1 MSDVARDGARLQTA
15 FLAHLRHELRTPI
28 NAIIGY
34 GEMLRED
41 TKHDGFAG
49 DLDRI
54 LAAGRELSRLVD
66 ELLGAPAPDGE
77 ARPNVQLTEVAA
89 TVRHALRTPI
99 NSVLGY
105 CEIWLEE
112 AASAGLDG
120 ARDDLAK
127 VHAAAR
133 RLVAMIEDIVRLA
146 AAAVEGRLDVGA
158 QAASAMVRDVV
169 ASIRPLD
176 DVSGGASAAPG
187 AFLLVVDDNE
197 VNRDILARRLTR
209 QGYAVTTAEHG
220 RAALARLAERA
231 YDLVLLD
238 VMMPEMNGYQ
248 VLQHMKADRALRHIP
263 VIMISALDEVD
274 SVVRCIELGAE
285 DYLPKPFNP
294 VLLRARL
301 EASLE
306 KKLLRDREVTY
317 LKRIELEKKRA
328 DDLLHVILPDA
339 IVEELKATNR
349 VAPRHY
355 DDVAVLFC
363 DVVGFTPYCS
373 GRPPEEIVAYLQR
386 LVEAYET
393 LALGH
398 GLQKIKTIGDC
409 FMATAGLLTPLP
421 NPALACVRAGLEMVE
436 TSQRLPPGWSVRVG
450 IHVGP
455 VTAGVVGHRQYL
467 FDVFGDTVNTAA
479 RVESHGAPGAVN
491 VSDQTWAR
499 VAAHCRGRSLGRVDV
514 KGKGPLEFFRV
525 DELLA

>member
-1 MSDVARDGARLQTA
+1 MSDVGRDGARLQTA

-41 TKHDGFAG
+41 TKHEGFAG

-54 LAAGRELSRLVD
+54 LAAGRELSRLVG
-66 ELLGAPAPDGE
+66 ELLGAPGSDIEAHDG
-77 ARPNVQLTEVAA
+77 LTAVAS

-112 AASAGLDG
+112 AADAGLEA
-120 ARDDLAK
+120 ARNDLARI
-127 VHAAAR
+127 HAAAR
-133 RLVAMIEDIVRLA
+133 RLVAMIDDIVGLA
-146 AAAVEGRLDVGA
+146 ASAAEGKLDLEA
-158 QAASAMVRDVV
+158 QAAPAMVRDAI
-169 ASIRPLD
+169 ASIRPLE
-176 DVSGGASAAPG
+176 AEAAEAPAAG

-197 VNRDILARRLTR
+197 VNRDILARRLSR

-220 RAALARLAERA
+220 RAALARLAERP

-248 VLQHMKADRALRHIP
+248 VLQRMKADRSLRHIP
-263 VIMISALDEVD
+263 VIVISALDEVD

-301 EASLE
+301 EACLE

-317 LKRIELEKKRA
+317 LKRIEVEKKRA
-328 DDLLHVILPDA
+328 DDLLHVILPGP

-373 GRPPEEIVAYLQR
+373 GRRPEEIVQHLQG

-421 NPALACVRAGLEMVE
+421 NPTLACVRAGLEMVE

-467 FDVFGDTVNTAA
+467 FDIFGDTVNTAA

-491 VSDQTWAR
+491 VSDQAWAR
-499 VAAHCRGRSLGRVDV
+499 VAAHCRGSSLGRVEV

-525 DELLA
+525 DGLSG